1 MKTPEERALLDIQNK
16 NKKLRTETYILVE
29 KSVDIEDRK
38 ASDNCTNGE
47 FVDVKNF
54 GALIQGVV
62 NAVVNGGLDA
72 LESSIGSLVPSGD
85 RKILNMNIINELS
98 KQVELLDLAMMVY
111 ERNCPAEMLAFY
123 EELEKNYESYSSA
136 GV

>member
-38 ASDNCTNGE
+38 ASDNLTNGE

-85 RKILNMNIINELS
+85 RKILNLS
-98 KQVELLDLAMMVY
+98 MV
-111 ERNCPAEMLAFY
+111 RFQN
-123 EELEKNYESYSSA
+123 
-136 GV
+136 